1 MEGINQMSKFT
12 FIDLIFYIANALTIY
27 TLIIFS
33 FFPEEKAFLIPF
45 SIFILIQVLI
55 GFTSSLKNKDKLN
68 NKRN

>member
-27 TLIIFS
+27 TLVIFS

-45 SIFILIQVLI
+45 GIFILIQVLI